1 MYQGQAILGI
11 EVRVRVRIG
20 LVAVRGPAGVTNA
33 NKIVMLALAFV
44 TESLDAVATV
54 PVTRCE
60 LMNFKLTIFSID
72 RDDAAGVVASG
83 LQNLQTI
90 HAYVSGNWLVADV
103 ANDSAALVGLLG
115 LSCCSV
121 HVRCHG
127 SEAHERFGLMPRFGA
142 SLAPTQIPV
151 QVVQKSPLALER
163 STQQV
168 LRDEPSVCLGSQ
180 SGIHKC
186 LVAKR

>member
-1 MYQGQAILGI
+1 MPGCVKTRKIQPGNNDAYDNDPKGNYVLCDGTAPYYEPLNFTPGTLIYGTAKPPAI
-11 EVRVRVRIG
+11 EPKNEAKNDARIS
-20 LVAVRGPAGVTNA
+20 
-33 NKIVMLALAFV
+33 
-44 TESLDAVATV
+44 E
-54 PVTRCE
+54 
-60 LMNFKLTIFSID
+60 
-72 RDDAAGVVASG
+72 
-83 LQNLQTI
+83 Q
-90 HAYVSGNWLVADV
+90 LVADV